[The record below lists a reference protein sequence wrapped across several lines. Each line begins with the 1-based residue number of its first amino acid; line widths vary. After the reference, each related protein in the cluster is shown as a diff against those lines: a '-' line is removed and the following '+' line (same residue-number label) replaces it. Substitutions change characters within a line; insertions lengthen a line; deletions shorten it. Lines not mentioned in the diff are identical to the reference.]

1 MEAAAAES
9 QNQRP
14 FESYDPKSYDTCF
27 MQNKNQQQCTLQ
39 HRLWKTNQFFHLPHN
54 HNNNNQNFWNSN
66 LIMQLL
72 NSTQKALE
80 IHNARNTKCR
90 KLLRST
96 WAPKTAQI
104 HVTET
109 LEIRVFRNSSI
120 LSWEKKK
127 KKDFCVFWIWDEK
140 FRLNSANA

>member
-66 LIMQLL
+66 LIMQLQ
-72 NSTQKALE
+72 NSKKGP
-80 IHNARNTKCR
+80 RNPIPETK
-90 KLLRST
+90 
-96 WAPKTAQI
+96 Q
-104 HVTET
+104 
-109 LEIRVFRNSSI
+109 
-120 LSWEKKK
+120 KKK
-127 KKDFCVFWIWDEK
+127 KKPQNVESFYDQPELRKQLK
-140 FRLNSANA
+140 FT